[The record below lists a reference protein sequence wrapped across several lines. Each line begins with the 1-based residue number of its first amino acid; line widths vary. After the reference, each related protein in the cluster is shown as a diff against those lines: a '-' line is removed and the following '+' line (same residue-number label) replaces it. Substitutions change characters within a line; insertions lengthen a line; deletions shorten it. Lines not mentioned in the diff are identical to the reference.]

1 MRDVLNPNGIKL
13 YLEDIEQ
20 NKGLIKNGAYNTSN
34 EGIRILYVSL
44 LLENTIG
51 LYSTGCTKEEV
62 KSSLIEAINAFAD
75 LFKFDNGYGDC
86 DTMIW
91 LLSLGLLCEIE
102 LTTFNKICEV
112 LRRDKVKDALIEK
125 IIIHKLGSWHT
136 NTATVIQKHP
146 YEKAL
151 SLNSTS
157 DIKYYLDKVWY
168 KGHSDAAWHEIHKV
182 AKANSYFGYWAW
194 ETAAIVK
201 IKGIDDSS
209 LKDQLYYPYD
219 AVHW

>member
-1 MRDVLNPNGIKL
+1 LG
-13 YLEDIEQ
+13 
-20 NKGLIKNGAYNTSN
+20 GSKN
-34 EGIRILYVSL
+34 EVS
-44 LLENTIG
+44 
-51 LYSTGCTKEEV
+51 SA
-62 KSSLIEAINAFAD
+62 LIEAIAAFKDLHKFEAD
-75 LFKFDNGYGDC
+75 YGQYDIS
-86 DTMIW
+86 IW

-102 LTTFNKICEV
+102 LSEFDKICQV

-168 KGHSDAAWHEIHKV
+168 KGHSDAAWQDIHKSKKV
-182 AKANSYFGYWAW
+182 NHYFGYWAW